1 MTRAR
6 THPSADDT
14 VADDPSHDDSSTP
27 DSHDARPHD
36 TAAPAPLAELR
47 ARIATAASL
56 LLLEVDGVHVAA
68 YTTVAEQMASW
79 PAFGLPGLAQLA
91 DSQFPAALG
100 PVSAVDV
107 RFIDRIAS
115 ERAFTST
122 SEITELLAELEREPA
137 HELARGGL
145 ALPDAKRLAH
155 AMSVDLDSVRRLLE
169 VAERAGLAAREAG
182 SWLITDAGCEWL
194 LDSSADRWRALVAG
208 WLSALPADIRTLLG
222 ERSHA
227 LWGDGFG
234 SFVEWLY
241 PAGGEWI
248 HERVATYTEA
258 AELLG
263 ITANQAP
270 SGPGILLF
278 SKGPDAAAA
287 AMATLL
293 PREVEQVYLQHD
305 LSIVAPGPLTPRVDN
320 RLRSLADVEGR
331 ALASSYRV
339 STSSLNRALAAGE
352 TAESVQEFLGAISLT
367 GIPQPLA
374 YLIAEASRRYGLLR
388 VGDIAAAGGS
398 DARSY
403 VTSPDEH
410 LLTTVL
416 VDQNLSTLGLR
427 TGRLEPARVAF
438 RRGCGVLDAERRPLP
453 GRRRDAG
460 GRHPLA
466 PPPAARPRGAAH
478 RLRPRTRAD
487 RAAATRLRDR
497 TGGLRRGVA
506 RPAARRRHPQQGR
519 DHGHRDDA
527 ERQHRELPARTHEP
541 CERTAARQGSPRRH
555 RTHPAARE
563 RRGHRSCRVT
573 HARGAPQ
580 GPV

>member
-1 MTRAR
+1 MLRAR
-6 THPSADDT
+6 RVKVIGIKDFFDLAEALLDRSSIQNQLMRLDRGVLAVIAAAGQLGGGATETDVAALLSANDPSTNDPSARRPERQRPDRTRFGHDRP
-14 VADDPSHDDSSTP
+14 AQHDPQQP
-27 DSHDARPHD
+27 DSHHYDAD
-36 TAAPAPLAELR
+36 AAAVPLAEVR
-47 ARIATAASL
+47 ARIATASSL

-68 YTTVAEQMASW
+68 YTTVAEQLASW
-79 PAFGLPGLAQLA
+79 PAFGLPGLAALA

-115 ERAFTST
+115 ERAFTAT

-182 SWLITDAGCEWL
+182 SWLITDAGCAWL

-208 WLSALPADIRTLLG
+208 WLSALPADIRRLLG

-234 SFVEWLY
+234 AFVEWLY

-352 TAESVQEFLGAISLT
+352 TAETVQEFLGAISLT

-388 VGDIAAAGGS
+388 VGEVAAGRRNGCPQLRHQPGRAPPHHGARRPEPV
-398 DARSY
+398 DA
-403 VTSPDEH
+403 
-410 LLTTVL
+410 
-416 VDQNLSTLGLR
+416 GLPA
-427 TGRLEPARVAF
+427 GRREPARIAF
-438 RRGCGVLDAERRPLP
+438 RDGRGVLDAQRRPLP
-453 GRRRDAG
+453 GRGRDAG
-460 GRHPLA
+460 GRHPLPA
-466 PPPAARPRGAAH
+466 PPAARPRGAAH
-478 RLRPRTRAD
+478 RSRQRARPHRT
-487 RAAATRLRDR
+487 AATRLRDR
-497 TGGLRRGVA
+497 A
-506 RPAARRRHPQQGR
+506 GR
-519 DHGHRDDA
+519 LG
-527 ERQHRELPARTHEP
+527 
-541 CERTAARQGSPRRH
+541 
-555 RTHPAARE
+555 
-563 RRGHRSCRVT
+563 
-573 HARGAPQ
+573 
-580 GPV
+580 